1 MFGGYDELS
10 YGHGFDVV
18 FSWLGL
24 AVDSPIWFLRCFF
37 GVLYFQDDDDDALLK
52 RIKRNV

>member
-24 AVDSPIWFLRCFF
+24 AVDSPIWFLRCVF
-37 GVLYFQDDDDDALLK
+37 GVLYFQDDDDVLLK